1 MKVLAFLV
9 MLLPMVVG
17 AAEVEGVKI
26 DDKARVGNAEL
37 TLNGA
42 GLRKRVFF
50 KVYAMGLYV
59 PQKTSNAAALVD
71 QPGPKR
77 VTIRM
82 LRDVSADAFNEALAE
97 GIRANHSEADVKAL
111 EPRLKE
117 LGAIMAGV
125 GEAKKGMAINLDWT
139 GAETRV
145 LIQDQPVGQ
154 PIAGQD
160 FYRALLRVWLGD
172 KPVQDDLKRAL
183 LGG

>member
-1 MKVLAFLV
+1 MKVVAFLV
-9 MLLPMVVG
+9 LLVPLVVG

-26 DDKARVGNAEL
+26 DDKTSVANADL

-42 GLRKRVFF
+42 GLRKRAFF

-59 PQKTSNAAALVD
+59 PQKSTNAAALID
-71 QPGPKR
+71 QAGPKR
-77 VTIRM
+77 VAIHM
-82 LRDVSADAFNEALAE
+82 LRDVGADAFNEALAD
-97 GIRANHSEADVKAL
+97 GIRANHSEADVKTL

-117 LGAIMAGV
+117 LGAIIGSV
-125 GEAKKGMAINLDWT
+125 GEAKKGMRINLDWT
-139 GAETRV
+139 GSETQV
-145 LIQDQPVGQ
+145 QIQGKPTGK

-172 KPVQDDLKRAL
+172 KPVQDDLKKAL